1 MAPVSVMNRKY
12 QRLRYL
18 ILDSFSA
25 AIAWVLFFSY
35 RKEIVEPQ
43 LFGSDVPFLIN
54 SQFWLGIVSINLFW
68 LLLYFLSGYYKNVYR
83 KSRLIE
89 LGQTLL
95 QTLVGVLIIFFVAI
109 LDDFIPSYKNYY
121 SSISILFVLHF
132 ITTYMF
138 RFVFTSHTV
147 NKIHNRHIGFNTLI
161 VGGGNSAVD
170 MFKNLTESKK
180 SAGNLIIGFVNGID
194 ENGHN
199 LKKYVPYLGSYKDLR
214 SVIKSN
220 NIEEVLIA
228 IEQSEQHQI
237 LEDIINDL
245 EGVDVQIKVKPNNY
259 DILAGRV
266 KMQSIFDVPL
276 IEIKHDLMPV
286 WQFSLKR
293 VFDVVISLS
302 ALFILSPLY
311 LISIILVKIGSK
323 GPVFFY
329 QERIGIHGS
338 FFKII
343 KFRSMFVD
351 AEKNGPQ
358 LSGDNDPRITK
369 WGNIMRRY
377 RIDEL
382 PQFWNVL
389 IGEMSIVGPRPER
402 EFYVKKIIEKAP
414 YYKHLQ
420 KVKPGIT
427 SWGMVRY
434 GYASSVDEM
443 IERLRYDIIY
453 IENMSIFNDLKVL
466 IYTFKIV
473 FQGRGK

>member
-1 MAPVSVMNRKY
+1 MV
-12 QRLRYL
+12 
-18 ILDSFSA
+18 
-25 AIAWVLFFSY
+25 
-35 RKEIVEPQ
+35 
-43 LFGSDVPFLIN
+43 
-54 SQFWLGIVSINLFW
+54 
-68 LLLYFLSGYYKNVYR
+68 
-83 KSRLIE
+83 
-89 LGQTLL
+89 
-95 QTLVGVLIIFFVAI
+95 IFFVAI

-121 SSISILFVLHF
+121 SSISILFVVNF
-132 ITTYMF
+132 MTTYIF
-138 RFVFTSHTV
+138 RFVFTTLTV
-147 NKIHNRHIGFNTLI
+147 HKIHNRYIGFNTLI

-170 MFKNLTESKK
+170 MFRNITERKK
-180 SAGNLIIGFVNGID
+180 SGGNLIVGFVNGMD
-194 ENGHN
+194 ENGYN
-199 LKKYVPYLGSYKDLR
+199 LKKHIPYLGSYKDLR

-237 LEDIINDL
+237 LEGIINDL
-245 EGVDVQIKVKPNNY
+245 EGVDVLIKVKPNNY

-266 KMQSIFDVPL
+266 KMQSIFDEPL
-276 IEIKHDLMPV
+276 IEIQHDLMPV
-286 WQFSLKR
+286 WQFTLKR
-293 VFDVVISLS
+293 VFDIFISFS
-302 ALFILSPLY
+302 ALFFLSPLF
-311 LISIILVKIGSK
+311 LLSTILVKIGSQ

-329 QERIGIHGS
+329 QERIGIHGNL
-338 FFKII
+338 FNII
-343 KFRSMFVD
+343 KFRSMFID
-351 AEKNGPQ
+351 AEKNRPQ
-358 LSGDNDPRITK
+358 LSSDSDPRITK

-389 IGEMSIVGPRPER
+389 IGEMSLVGPRPER
-402 EFYVKKIIEKAP
+402 AFYVKQIIERAP
-414 YYKHLQ
+414 HYKHLQ

-443 IERLRYDIIY
+443 IDRLRYDIIY

>member
-1 MAPVSVMNRKY
+1 MNRKY

-54 SQFWLGIVSINLFW
+54 SQFWLGIVSITLFW

-95 QTLVGVLIIFFVAI
+95 QTFVGVLVIFFVAI

-121 SSISILFVLHF
+121 TSISILFVLHF

-138 RFVFTSHTV
+138 RFVFTTNTV

-161 VGGGNSAVD
+161 VGGGNSAID
-170 MFKNLTESKK
+170 MFRNLTESKK

-199 LKKYVPYLGSYKDLR
+199 LKKYIPYLGSYKDLR

-237 LEDIINDL
+237 LEGIINDL

-302 ALFILSPLY
+302 ALFILSPLF
-311 LISIILVKIGSK
+311 LISTILVKIGSK

-329 QERIGIHGS
+329 QERIGIHGGL
-338 FFKII
+338 FKII
-343 KFRSMFVD
+343 KFRSMFLD

-358 LSGDNDPRITK
+358 LSSDSDSRITK

-389 IGEMSIVGPRPER
+389 IGEMSLVGPRPER
-402 EFYVKKIIEKAP
+402 EFYAKKIIEKAP
-414 YYKHLQ
+414 HYKHLQ

>member
-1 MAPVSVMNRKY
+1 MNRKL
-12 QRLRYL
+12 QRLKYL

-43 LFGSDVPFLIN
+43 LFGSDVPFLFN
-54 SQFWLGIVSINLFW
+54 SQFWLGVVSITLFW
-68 LLLYFLSGYYKNVYR
+68 LVLYFLSGYYKNVYR

-95 QTLVGVLIIFFVAI
+95 QSFVGVLVIFFVAI

-121 SSISILFVLHF
+121 SSISILFVVHF
-132 ITTYMF
+132 MMTYIF
-138 RFVFTSHTV
+138 RFVFTTHTV
-147 NKIHNRHIGFNTLI
+147 NKIHNRYIGFNTLI
-161 VGGGNSAVD
+161 VGGGTSALD
-170 MFKNLTESKK
+170 MFKNITELKK
-180 SAGNLIIGFVNGID
+180 SGGNLIVGFVNGMD
-194 ENGHN
+194 ENGYN
-199 LKKYVPYLGSYKDLR
+199 LKKHIPYLGSYKDLC
-214 SVIKSN
+214 SIIKSN

-245 EGVDVQIKVKPNNY
+245 EGVDVLIKVKPNNY

-293 VFDVVISLS
+293 VFDVVISLT
-302 ALFILSPLY
+302 ALFLLSPLF
-311 LISIILVKIGSK
+311 LISTILVKIGSQ

-329 QERIGIHGS
+329 QERIGIHGAL
-338 FFKII
+338 FKII
-343 KFRSMFVD
+343 KFRSMSID

-358 LSGDNDPRITK
+358 LSSDSDPRITK

-389 IGEMSIVGPRPER
+389 IGEMSLVGPRPER
-402 EFYVKKIIEKAP
+402 EFYAKQIIEKAP
-414 YYKHLQ
+414 HYKHLQ

>member
-1 MAPVSVMNRKY
+1 M
-12 QRLRYL
+12 
-18 ILDSFSA
+18 
-25 AIAWVLFFSY
+25 
-35 RKEIVEPQ
+35 
-43 LFGSDVPFLIN
+43 
-54 SQFWLGIVSINLFW
+54 
-68 LLLYFLSGYYKNVYR
+68 
-83 KSRLIE
+83 
-89 LGQTLL
+89 
-95 QTLVGVLIIFFVAI
+95 
-109 LDDFIPSYKNYY
+109 
-121 SSISILFVLHF
+121 
-132 ITTYMF
+132 
-138 RFVFTSHTV
+138 
-147 NKIHNRHIGFNTLI
+147 I

-170 MFKNLTESKK
+170 MFKNITERKK
-180 SAGNLIIGFVNGID
+180 SGGNFIVGFVNGMD
-194 ENGHN
+194 KNGYN
-199 LKKYVPYLGSYKDLR
+199 LKKHSPYLGSYKDLR

-237 LEDIINDL
+237 LEGIINDL
-245 EGVDVQIKVKPNNY
+245 EGVDVLIKVKPNNY

-286 WQFSLKR
+286 WQFTLKR
-293 VFDVVISLS
+293 LFDLVISLS
-302 ALFILSPLY
+302 ALFLLSPLF
-311 LISIILVKIGSK
+311 LFSTFLVKIGSQ

-329 QERIGIHGS
+329 QERIGIHGNL
-338 FFKII
+338 FNII
-343 KFRSMFVD
+343 KFRSMFID

-358 LSGDNDPRITK
+358 LSSDSDPRITK

-402 EFYVKKIIEKAP
+402 EFYAKQIIEKAP
-414 YYKHLQ
+414 HYKHLQ

>member
-1 MAPVSVMNRKY
+1 MNRKL
-12 QRLRYL
+12 QRLKYL

-43 LFGSDVPFLIN
+43 LFGSDVPFLFN
-54 SQFWLGIVSINLFW
+54 SQFWLGVVSITLFW
-68 LLLYFLSGYYKNVYR
+68 LVLYFLSGYYKNVYR

-89 LGQTLL
+89 LGQTIL
-95 QTLVGVLIIFFVAI
+95 QSFVGVLVIFFVAI

-121 SSISILFVLHF
+121 SSISILFVVHF
-132 ITTYMF
+132 MTTYIF
-138 RFVFTSHTV
+138 RFVFTTHTV
-147 NKIHNRHIGFNTLI
+147 HKIHNRYIGFNTLI
-161 VGGGNSAVD
+161 VGGSNSAVD
-170 MFKNLTESKK
+170 MFKNITELKK
-180 SAGNLIIGFVNGID
+180 SGGNLIVGFVNGMD
-194 ENGHN
+194 ENGYN
-199 LKKYVPYLGSYKDLR
+199 LKKYIPYLGSYKDLR

-237 LEDIINDL
+237 LEGIINDL
-245 EGVDVQIKVKPNNY
+245 EGVDVLIKVKPNNY

-286 WQFSLKR
+286 WQFTLKR
-293 VFDVVISLS
+293 MFDVVISLS
-302 ALFILSPLY
+302 ALFLLSPLF
-311 LISIILVKIGSK
+311 LLSTILVKIGSQ

-329 QERIGIHGS
+329 QERIGIHGDL
-338 FFKII
+338 FKII
-343 KFRSMFVD
+343 KFRSMFID

-358 LSGDNDPRITK
+358 LSSDSDPRITK

-389 IGEMSIVGPRPER
+389 IGEMSLVGPRPER
-402 EFYVKKIIEKAP
+402 AFYAKQIIERAP
-414 YYKHLQ
+414 HYKHLQ

-443 IERLRYDIIY
+443 IERLRYDMIY

>member
-1 MAPVSVMNRKY
+1 MNRKY

-54 SQFWLGIVSINLFW
+54 SQFWLGIVSITLFW

-95 QTLVGVLIIFFVAI
+95 QTFVGVLVIFFVAI

-121 SSISILFVLHF
+121 TSISILFVLHF

-138 RFVFTSHTV
+138 RFVFTTNTV

-161 VGGGNSAVD
+161 VGGGNSAID
-170 MFKNLTESKK
+170 MFRNLTESKK
-180 SAGNLIIGFVNGID
+180 SAGNLIIGFVNGMD

-199 LKKYVPYLGSYKDLR
+199 LKKYIPYLGSYKDLR

-237 LEDIINDL
+237 LEGIINDL

-311 LISIILVKIGSK
+311 LISTILVKIGSK

-329 QERIGIHGS
+329 QERIGIHGGL
-338 FFKII
+338 FKII
-343 KFRSMFVD
+343 KFRSMFLD

-358 LSGDNDPRITK
+358 LSSDSDSRITK

-389 IGEMSIVGPRPER
+389 IGEMSLVGPRPER
-402 EFYVKKIIEKAP
+402 EFYAKKIIEKAP
-414 YYKHLQ
+414 HYKHLQ

>member
-1 MAPVSVMNRKY
+1 MNRKL
-12 QRLRYL
+12 QRLQYL

-43 LFGSDVPFLIN
+43 LFGSDVPFLFN
-54 SQFWLGIVSINLFW
+54 SQFWLGVVSITLFW
-68 LLLYFLSGYYKNVYR
+68 LVLYFLSGYYKNVYR

-89 LGQTLL
+89 LGQTIL
-95 QTLVGVLIIFFVAI
+95 QSFVGVLVIFFVAI

-121 SSISILFVLHF
+121 SSISILFVVHF
-132 ITTYMF
+132 MTTYIF
-138 RFVFTSHTV
+138 RFVFTTHTV
-147 NKIHNRHIGFNTLI
+147 HKIHNRYIGFNTLI
-161 VGGGNSAVD
+161 VGGSNSAVD
-170 MFKNLTESKK
+170 MFKNITELKK
-180 SAGNLIIGFVNGID
+180 SGGNLIVGFVNGMD
-194 ENGHN
+194 ENGYN
-199 LKKYVPYLGSYKDLR
+199 LKKYIPYLGSYKDLR

-237 LEDIINDL
+237 LEGIINDL
-245 EGVDVQIKVKPNNY
+245 EGVDVLIKVKPNNY

-286 WQFSLKR
+286 WQFTLKR
-293 VFDVVISLS
+293 MFDVVISLS
-302 ALFILSPLY
+302 ALFLLSPLF
-311 LISIILVKIGSK
+311 LLSTILVKIGSQ

-329 QERIGIHGS
+329 QERIGIHGDL
-338 FFKII
+338 FKII
-343 KFRSMFVD
+343 KFRSMFID

-358 LSGDNDPRITK
+358 LSSDSDPRITK

-389 IGEMSIVGPRPER
+389 IGEMSLVGPRPER
-402 EFYVKKIIEKAP
+402 AFYAKQIIERAP
-414 YYKHLQ
+414 HYKHLQ

-443 IERLRYDIIY
+443 IERLRYDMIY

>member
-54 SQFWLGIVSINLFW
+54 SQFWLGIVSITLFW

-95 QTLVGVLIIFFVAI
+95 QTLVGVLVIFFVAI

-311 LISIILVKIGSK
+311 LISAILVKIGSK

>member
-1 MAPVSVMNRKY
+1 MATRTVMNRKL
-12 QRLRYL
+12 QRLKYL

-43 LFGSDVPFLIN
+43 LFGSDVPFLFN
-54 SQFWLGIVSINLFW
+54 SQFWLGVVSITLFW
-68 LLLYFLSGYYKNVYR
+68 LVLYFLSGYYKNVYR

-95 QTLVGVLIIFFVAI
+95 QSFVGVLVIFFVAI

-121 SSISILFVLHF
+121 SSISILFVVHF
-132 ITTYMF
+132 MTTYIF
-138 RFVFTSHTV
+138 RFVFTTHTV
-147 NKIHNRHIGFNTLI
+147 NKIHNRYIGFSTLI

-170 MFKNLTESKK
+170 MFKNITELKK
-180 SAGNLIIGFVNGID
+180 SGGNLIVGFVNGMD
-194 ENGHN
+194 ENGYN
-199 LKKYVPYLGSYKDLR
+199 LKKHIPYLGSYKDLC
-214 SVIKSN
+214 SIIKSN

-245 EGVDVQIKVKPNNY
+245 EGVDVLIKVKPNNY

-293 VFDVVISLS
+293 VFDVVISLT
-302 ALFILSPLY
+302 ALFLLSPLF
-311 LISIILVKIGSK
+311 LISTILVKIGSQ

-329 QERIGIHGS
+329 QERIGIHGNL
-338 FFKII
+338 FNII
-343 KFRSMFVD
+343 KFRSMFID

-358 LSGDNDPRITK
+358 LSSDSDPRITK

-389 IGEMSIVGPRPER
+389 IGEMSLVGPRPER
-402 EFYVKKIIEKAP
+402 EFYAKQIIEKAP
-414 YYKHLQ
+414 HYKHLQ

-443 IERLRYDIIY
+443 IDRLRYDIIY

>member
-54 SQFWLGIVSINLFW
+54 SQFWLGIVSITLFW

-95 QTLVGVLIIFFVAI
+95 QTLVGVLVIFFVAI

-311 LISIILVKIGSK
+311 LISTILVKIGSR

>member
-1 MAPVSVMNRKY
+1 M
-12 QRLRYL
+12 
-18 ILDSFSA
+18 
-25 AIAWVLFFSY
+25 
-35 RKEIVEPQ
+35 
-43 LFGSDVPFLIN
+43 
-54 SQFWLGIVSINLFW
+54 
-68 LLLYFLSGYYKNVYR
+68 YR

-95 QTLVGVLIIFFVAI
+95 QTLVGVLVIFFVAI

-311 LISIILVKIGSK
+311 LISTILVKIGSR

-389 IGEMSIVGPRPER
+389 IGELSIVGPRPER